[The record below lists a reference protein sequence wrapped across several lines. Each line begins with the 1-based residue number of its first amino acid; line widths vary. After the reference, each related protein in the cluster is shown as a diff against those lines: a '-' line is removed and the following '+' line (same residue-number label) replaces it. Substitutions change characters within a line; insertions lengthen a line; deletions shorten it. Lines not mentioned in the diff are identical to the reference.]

1 MLRLEL
7 DGAIQ
12 SSVHRP
18 GDLISEIAFKSFT
31 YSELAEYFEV
41 NEIYEINKAY
51 FEIQAYNYESKRLRD
66 IAEELNFKMP
76 SLEKDFIS
84 LYFAYARGK
93 HYTIQN
99 KELRKTLQKLK
110 YKDWFREDMK
120 FDYFLNKCYEL
131 FDDKDPIR

>member
-1 MLRLEL
+1 LLRLEL

-66 IAEELNFKMP
+66 IAHIPQVHHQDLAFF
-76 SLEKDFIS
+76 LI
-84 LYFAYARGK
+84 
-93 HYTIQN
+93 TIF
-99 KELRKTLQKLK
+99 LQIK
-110 YKDWFREDMK
+110 
-120 FDYFLNKCYEL
+120 
-131 FDDKDPIR
+131 